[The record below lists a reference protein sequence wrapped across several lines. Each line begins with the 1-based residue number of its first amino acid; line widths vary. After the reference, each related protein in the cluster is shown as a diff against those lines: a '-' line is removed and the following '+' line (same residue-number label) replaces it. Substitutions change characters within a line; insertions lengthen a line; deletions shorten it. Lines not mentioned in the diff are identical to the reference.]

1 MAAVNEIP
9 TEIGT
14 KHIEFGLDG
23 SKKMP
28 ELLGFYL
35 FCLLFLSW
43 VILHFALL
51 YALLHIAYSLLL
63 LPCYCSFGETR
74 GSKMNSCVDAGGVS
88 GAGVLAAFSAAA
100 ASAMRITSPMNPSCE
115 GSLPTATPFVGG

>member
-1 MAAVNEIP
+1 MTSFHETKRINSPGGVVAAVNEIP

-35 FCLLFLSW
+35 FCLLFLS
-43 VILHFALL
+43 
-51 YALLHIAYSLLL
+51 
-63 LPCYCSFGETR
+63 
-74 GSKMNSCVDAGGVS
+74 
-88 GAGVLAAFSAAA
+88 
-100 ASAMRITSPMNPSCE
+100 
-115 GSLPTATPFVGG
+115 